1 MPFVLIVFVGA
12 VIKGYS
18 GFGASML
25 WVTGLS
31 LLLPPLEAVPMALI
45 FEIISSIHLLPA
57 IWRRIDWRSVWL
69 LFIGTLV
76 ATPAGVYALASL
88 PVDPARVVVAV
99 VVLLA
104 TALLWR
110 GFTLQNVPGSVAT
123 IAIGL
128 FAGLMNGSVGF
139 VGPAVVL
146 FYFSSP
152 IGVAIS
158 RASII
163 TFFLGTGAAGAGTFA
178 VQGFVTGD
186 LLLRIV
192 ACLPILFLGVWIGH
206 RRFENAEPESFRKFG
221 LLLLMFLA
229 VALAAR
235 AIWL

>member
-1 MPFVLIVFVGA
+1 MPFIVIVFAGA
-12 VIKGYS
+12 IIKGYS

-31 LLLPPLEAVPMALI
+31 LLLPPLEVVPMVLM
-45 FEIISSIHLLPA
+45 FEILSSLHLLPA
-57 IWRRIDWRSVWL
+57 IWQRIDWRSVWL
-69 LFIGTLV
+69 LLIGTLI
-76 ATPAGVYALASL
+76 ATPVGVYALASL
-88 PVDPARVVVAV
+88 PADPARIVVATI
-99 VVLLA
+99 VLAA
-104 TALLWR
+104 TTLLWR
-110 GFTLQNVPGSVAT
+110 GFALEAVPGKFAT

-163 TFFLGTGAAGAGTFA
+163 TFFLGTGSAGAGTFA
-178 VQGFVTGD
+178 IQGLITGD
-186 LLLRIV
+186 ILWRLL
-192 ACLPILFLGVWIGH
+192 ACLPILILGTWIGH
-206 RRFENAEPESFRKFG
+206 RRFENAEPESFRKFS

-229 VALAAR
+229 VTLAGR
-235 AIWL
+235 AVWL